1 MRFKVDENLPVEIA
15 DVLRQQHYDAMTI
28 LEQQMAG
35 QRDEIVAQV
44 CQQEYR
50 VLITL
55 DLDFS
60 DIRCY
65 PPENYAGIIVLRPAN
80 QGMNAALR
88 LMQRILPLLGQE
100 PLAGLLWVV
109 DEHRVRIR
117 GGNPPID
124 DAFRNS

>member
-1 MRFKVDENLPVEIA
+1 
-15 DVLRQQHYDAMTI
+15 VLRQQHYDAMTI

-65 PPENYAGIIVLRPAN
+65 PPENYARIIVRYWFSK
-80 QGMNAALR
+80 
-88 LMQRILPLLGQE
+88 IIE
-100 PLAGLLWVV
+100 
-109 DEHRVRIR
+109 
-117 GGNPPID
+117 
-124 DAFRNS
+124 

>member
-1 MRFKVDENLPVEIA
+1 MCCVNN
-15 DVLRQQHYDAMTI
+15 HDAMTI

-35 QRDEIVAQV
+35 QPDAIVAQV

-65 PPENYAGIIVLRPAN
+65 PPENYSGIIVLRPAN
-80 QGMNAALR
+80 QGMSSALR
-88 LMQRILPLLGQE
+88 LMQRILPLLNQE

-109 DEHRVRIR
+109 DEYRVRIR
-117 GGNPPID
+117 GGSLPMHSID
-124 DAFRNS
+124 DAP